1 MKQSNPLPAKRGSE
15 RRKSGPESAIPP
27 WSADAGAFLERRQS
41 LDRRQHGYISRLQ
54 LFSGIPYHLI
64 EDVLKTCPVL
74 ELASGEVMLTPGQRN
89 DSIYLLLAGG
99 LQIHLG
105 ARDTN
110 DFIVIGPGECIGELS
125 IIDGKPVSAYVVA
138 ETACRVLIIH
148 EAVFW
153 GSIIPIPEV
162 ARNLMIVLSERM
174 RLNNKLILERLKSHL
189 MLEHLQK
196 ELQVAKR
203 IQASM
208 LPSTFPLFPERA
220 DVDIFAVMDAAKD
233 IGGDFFDAFFVKPDR
248 LFIGIGDVSGK
259 GIPAALFMARSM
271 TQLRMEALRDLPP
284 DEILARV
291 NSRLCENN
299 ESGMFVTLFCGILDL
314 QTGDL
319 RYSNAGHNPPLADAA
334 GGSFDFIEVP
344 RGTVVGIMEDARFE
358 CARMRLQPGQTLM
371 LYTDGV
377 TEAMNPRQELYS
389 EERFR
394 ETLSSGRRAD
404 AKAIIEAVRGD
415 IDSFAQGASQ
425 SDDITML
432 ALRYL
437 G

>member
-1 MKQSNPLPAKRGSE
+1 M
-15 RRKSGPESAIPP
+15 PP
-27 WSADAGAFLERRQS
+27 SSADAGALLERRQN
-41 LDRRQHGYISRLQ
+41 LDRRQLGYISRLQ

-64 EDVLKTCPVL
+64 EDVLKSCPVL
-74 ELASGEVMLTPGQRN
+74 ELASEEVMLTPGQSN
-89 DSIYLLLAGG
+89 NSIYLLLAGS

-105 ARDTN
+105 ARDAS
-110 DFIVIGPGECIGELS
+110 DCIVIGPGECIGELS

-138 ETACRVLIIH
+138 QTPCRVLIIH
-148 EAVFW
+148 EGVFW

-162 ARNLMIVLSERM
+162 ARNLMTVLAERM

-196 ELQVAKR
+196 ELQIAKR

-208 LPSTFPLFPERA
+208 LPSTFPLFPERT

-233 IGGDFFDAFFVKPDR
+233 VGGDFFDAFFVKPDK

-271 TQLRMEALRDLPP
+271 TQLRMEALRDLPL

-314 QTGDL
+314 ETGDL
-319 RYSNAGHNPPLADAA
+319 HYSNAGHNPPLTSPA

-344 RGTVVGIMEDARFE
+344 RGTMVGIIEDVRFE
-358 CARMRLQPGQTLM
+358 SARMVLRPGQSLV

-377 TEAMNPRQELYS
+377 TEAMNPQQELYS
-389 EERFR
+389 EGRLR
-394 ETLSSGRRAD
+394 ETLSAGRHTD
-404 AKAIIEAVRGD
+404 AKAIIDAVMGD
-415 IDSFAQGASQ
+415 IESFAEGATP
-425 SDDITML
+425 SDDITLL